1 MDDLYLFDLMIMYRL
16 RILNIKAGLR
26 EDFEKKPFYIKDV
39 VLCLGHMYKP
49 FQIIKIGLDLLRG
62 GVREGQNLPK
72 NGLNLAL
79 EPSRGP

>member
-1 MDDLYLFDLMIMYRL
+1 MIMCRL

-49 FQIIKIGLDLLRG
+49 FQTIKIGLDVQGG
-62 GVREGQNLPK
+62 GVREGQNMPKKWPKSCLGALPNK
-72 NGLNLAL
+72 
-79 EPSRGP
+79 PSFC